1 MITCRGGSTI
11 FDKYKWPTHYFTI
24 FSTFPPSPPL
34 SMLFLECEPDLESP
48 TTLILGEGGPCSQ
61 YELKN

>member
-1 MITCRGGSTI
+1 MFNYLQSLTNTSGQPTI
-11 FDKYKWPTHYFTI
+11 LQY
-24 FSTFPPSPPL
+24 FPPPPPPSPL